1 MRRLLLV
8 EDDTSLGETLRE
20 RLEREGYQV
29 SWCESLTDASRLALE
44 SEDEKG
50 FDLIILDVNL
60 PDGSGFEFARQ
71 VRMKKPTPFI
81 FVTAM
86 NTAEHRLE
94 GYEIGAEEYIPK
106 PFHLKELLLRVRHV
120 LETHEHASS
129 TKLKVGSRVID
140 LEARAVVSQ
149 GGEREFLATRDFEL
163 LKLLISSSPK
173 VLSRDEILDQVW
185 GEDQFPS
192 HRTIDN
198 AIVRLR
204 QILGDE
210 GGRLIR
216 SVRGVGYQWV
226 GQSDEQSDGQ
236 SNDEREEGKI
246 K

>member
-20 RLEREGYQV
+20 RLEREGYEV
-29 SWCESLTDASRLALE
+29 YWSESLTDASRLALE
-44 SEDEKG
+44 NENEKG

-71 VRMKKPTPFI
+71 VRVKVPTPFI

-120 LETHEHASS
+120 LETHDLASP
-129 TKLKVGSRVID
+129 TKIKVGSRLID
-140 LEARAVVSQ
+140 LDARSVISA

-163 LKLLISSSPK
+163 LKLLISSTPR

-185 GEDQFPS
+185 GEDHFPS
-192 HRTIDN
+192 QRTVDN
-198 AIVRLR
+198 AIMRLR
-204 QILGDE
+204 QSLGDE

-226 GQSDEQSDGQ
+226 GHLGAGQLDDE
-236 SNDEREEGKI
+236 
-246 K
+246 